1 MRQELEL
8 TPELLSEAFL
18 YLRRQKLEK
27 PPEQLQNLPLGAWV
41 EIKELLENL
50 EWEKEHSR
58 VH

>member
-27 PPEQLQNLPLGAWV
+27 PPEQLQHLPLGAWV

-50 EWEKEHSR
+50 EWEKEHSK